1 MAGVKKKDSTRNL
14 FQFQLLDDF
23 TRKQIE
29 IKEEAE
35 PVSDNEPEDKPS
47 EDEEEEE
54 EDPLPDDPIPDPD
67 QPQEPDGI
75 AQTTEDLGSKAAD
88 EEDQKA
94 EDEDE
99 VNPAGLATNSIYVCL
114 LFVKQ
119 SSICLKGKPLGRR
132 SFSFVPYNICLFWG
146 LCCYN
151 AKR

>member
-1 MAGVKKKDSTRNL
+1 MNL

-54 EDPLPDDPIPDPD
+54 DPLPDDPIPDPD

-75 AQTTEDLGSKAAD
+75 AQTTEDHGSKEAA
-88 EEDQKA
+88 EENQV
-94 EDEDE
+94 EEEEE
-99 VNPAGLATNSIYVCL
+99 VNPAGLATNPIY
-114 LFVKQ
+114 FV
-119 SSICLKGKPLGRR
+119 
-132 SFSFVPYNICLFWG
+132 SF
-146 LCCYN
+146 
-151 AKR
+151 